1 LVRDDNK
8 RPDGTT
14 LLPWARG
21 KPMAL
26 DVTVPDTYAESH
38 ISSTVVKAGAAAHRA
53 AQSKTDKYASLASSR
68 IFCPFAIETA
78 GASHETAI
86 EVTQEIG
93 RRITVVTEDTR
104 ETEFLFQRLSMALQR
119 GNAVSFQNTLIT
131 ERNVVAAI
139 YIV

>member
-1 LVRDDNK
+1 
-8 RPDGTT
+8 
-14 LLPWARG
+14 
-21 KPMAL
+21 MAW

-38 ISSTVVKAGAAAHRA
+38 ISSTVVNTGAAAHRA
-53 AQSKTDKYASLASSR
+53 AQNKTDKYAGLASTH

-78 GASHETAI
+78 GAWHGTAI

-119 GNAVSFQNTLIT
+119 ENAVSFQNTMIT
-131 ERNVVAAI
+131 E
-139 YIV
+139 